1 MERRKL
7 GRAVDHH
14 FMSKLFCGFA
24 VIVEILRATS
34 VLVSPMHKDQTHV
47 APPCTHAV
55 PILSSIDDLD
65 QLFEPYDLAVMGC
78 QVLPDPAD
86 QPVIM
91 CRSAENV
98 LEKFGAVAAHH
109 ELDRVWAVDLGHIL
123 RIETED
129 RDRVGRWCF
138 EEARRHES

>member
-55 PILSSIDDLD
+55 PIPSSIDDLD
-65 QLFEPYDLAVMGC
+65 QLSEPYDLAVMSC

-91 CRSAENV
+91 CGSAENV
-98 LEKFGAVAAHH
+98 LEQFGAVAAHH
-109 ELDRVWAVDLGHIL
+109 ELCLF
-123 RIETED
+123 
-129 RDRVGRWCF
+129 CF
-138 EEARRHES
+138 ALLKSMSMRNVNNLSVFYSLLSCHRL

>member
-14 FMSKLFCGFA
+14 FMSELFCGFA
-24 VIVEILRATS
+24 VIVKVPRATS
-34 VLVSPMHKDQTHV
+34 VFVSPMHKDQTHV
-47 APPCTHAV
+47 APPRTQAV
-55 PILSSIDDLD
+55 PIPSSIDDLD
-65 QLFEPYDLAVMGC
+65 QLFEPYDLAWMGC
-78 QVLPDPAD
+78 QVLPNAAD

-98 LEKFGAVAAHH
+98 LEQFGAVTAHH
-109 ELDRVWAVDLGHIL
+109 ELDGVWAVDLGHIL

-129 RDRVGRWCF
+129 RDRAGRWCF